1 MYRYLCL
8 SIIIGL
14 VLVGRCIFARGKCED
29 DYVDNNPN
37 YRNIIITPNQL
48 RGMIVEDIVEMHY
61 TSIYDTVIDGAVK
74 GKTVAYFTIMCFQ
87 SEGICDY
94 DGFQVWTQ
102 RRYKESKPNI
112 NQELVKTRLI
122 EKIQTSFP
130 GSNITK
136 GYKNC
141 CDQYRI
147 NW

>member
-1 MYRYLCL
+1 MYRCL
-8 SIIIGL
+8 SISILIIIVL
-14 VLVGRCIFARGKCED
+14 VLVVLNEVGKYVNED
-29 DYVDNNPN
+29 GD
-37 YRNIIITPNQL
+37 IILTPNQL

-61 TSIYDTVIDGAVK
+61 SSIYDTVIDAAIK
-74 GKTVAYFTIMCFQ
+74 GKTAVYFTIMCFQ

-102 RRYKESKPNI
+102 RRYKDSKPNI
-112 NQELVKTRLI
+112 NQQLVKTQLI
-122 EKIQTSFP
+122 QKLQRSFP

>member
-1 MYRYLCL
+1 MYRCL
-8 SIIIGL
+8 FISIIIIIVL
-14 VLVGRCIFARGKCED
+14 VLNEIGKYVND
-29 DYVDNNPN
+29 DGD
-37 YRNIIITPNQL
+37 IILTPNQL
-48 RGMIVEDIVEMHY
+48 RGMIIEDIVEMHY
-61 TSIYDTVIDGAVK
+61 LSIYVMVIDGAVK

-102 RRYKESKPNI
+102 RRYKDSKPNI

-122 EKIQTSFP
+122 EKLQSSFP

>member
-1 MYRYLCL
+1 MKKMSCCL
-8 SIIIGL
+8 YISIITIVL
-14 VLVGRCIFARGKCED
+14 VLIVLNEIGKYIND
-29 DYVDNNPN
+29 DGDIILTPN
-37 YRNIIITPNQL
+37 YL
-48 RGMIVEDIVEMHY
+48 RGMIVEDIVEKHY

-87 SEGICDY
+87 SEGICNY

-102 RRYKESKPNI
+102 RRYKDSKPNI
-112 NQELVKTRLI
+112 NRELVKTRLI
-122 EKIQTSFP
+122 EKIQSSFP

>member
-1 MYRYLCL
+1 MFCCL
-8 SIIIGL
+8 SISIITVVL
-14 VLVGRCIFARGKCED
+14 VLVVLNEIGKNINED
-29 DYVDNNPN
+29 GD
-37 YRNIIITPNQL
+37 IILTPNQL
-48 RGMIVEDIVEMHY
+48 RGMIVEDIVEKHY

-102 RRYKESKPNI
+102 RRYKYSKPNI

-122 EKIQTSFP
+122 EKLKSSFP

>member
-1 MYRYLCL
+1 MSRYLCI
-8 SIIIGL
+8 IIIGL

-29 DYVDNNPN
+29 DYLDDTPN
-37 YRNIIITPNQL
+37 DRNIILTPNQL
-48 RGMIVEDIVEMHY
+48 RGMIVEAIVEMHY
-61 TSIYDTVIDGAVK
+61 SSIYDTVIDGAIK
-74 GKTVAYFTIMCFQ
+74 GKNVVYFTIMCKKN
-87 SEGICDY
+87 EGACENY
-94 DGFQVWTQ
+94 DGFQLWC
-102 RRYKESKPNI
+102 RRMHGDSIPNI

-122 EKIQTSFP
+122 EKLQTSFP

>member
-1 MYRYLCL
+1 MKMSCCL
-8 SIIIGL
+8 SISIITVVL
-14 VLVGRCIFARGKCED
+14 VLVVLNEIGKNIND
-29 DYVDNNPN
+29 DGD
-37 YRNIIITPNQL
+37 IILTPNQL
-48 RGMIVEDIVEMHY
+48 RGMIVEDIVDKHY

-102 RRYKESKPNI
+102 RRYKYSKPNI

-122 EKIQTSFP
+122 EKLKSSFP

>member
-1 MYRYLCL
+1 MSCCL
-8 SIIIGL
+8 SISIITVVL
-14 VLVGRCIFARGKCED
+14 VLVVLNEIGKNINED
-29 DYVDNNPN
+29 GD
-37 YRNIIITPNQL
+37 IILTPNQL

-61 TSIYDTVIDGAVK
+61 SSIYDTVIDGAVK

-102 RRYKESKPNI
+102 RRYKDSKPNI

-122 EKIQTSFP
+122 EKLQSSFP

>member
-1 MYRYLCL
+1 MSCLC
-8 SIIIGL
+8 IITVVL
-14 VLVGRCIFARGKCED
+14 VLVVLNEIGNKIND
-29 DYVDNNPN
+29 DGD
-37 YRNIIITPNQL
+37 IILTPNQL
-48 RGMIVEDIVEMHY
+48 RGMIVEDIVDKYY
-61 TSIYDTVIDGAVK
+61 TSIYDTVIDSAVK

-87 SEGICDY
+87 SKGICDY

-102 RRYKESKPNI
+102 RRYKDSKPNI

-122 EKIQTSFP
+122 EKLQSSFP
-130 GSNITK
+130 GSNITT

>member
-1 MYRYLCL
+1 MSCCL
-8 SIIIGL
+8 SISIITVVL
-14 VLVGRCIFARGKCED
+14 VLVVLNEIGKNIND
-29 DYVDNNPN
+29 DGD
-37 YRNIIITPNQL
+37 IILTPNQL
-48 RGMIVEDIVEMHY
+48 RGMIVEDIVDKHY

-102 RRYKESKPNI
+102 RRYKYSKPNI

-122 EKIQTSFP
+122 EKLKSSFP

>member
-1 MYRYLCL
+1 MYRCL
-8 SIIIGL
+8 FISITIIIVL
-14 VLVGRCIFARGKCED
+14 VLVVLNEIGKNINED
-29 DYVDNNPN
+29 GD
-37 YRNIIITPNQL
+37 IILTPNQL

-61 TSIYDTVIDGAVK
+61 SSIYDTIIDGAVK

-87 SEGICDY
+87 SEGICNY

-102 RRYKESKPNI
+102 RRYKDSNPNI

-122 EKIQTSFP
+122 EKLQSSFP

>member
-1 MYRYLCL
+1 MSCCLC
-8 SIIIGL
+8 IIIIVL
-14 VLVGRCIFARGKCED
+14 VLVVLNEIGKYVNED
-29 DYVDNNPN
+29 GD
-37 YRNIIITPNQL
+37 IILTPNQL
-48 RGMIVEDIVEMHY
+48 RGMIVEDIVEKHY

-102 RRYKESKPNI
+102 RRYKDSKPNI

-122 EKIQTSFP
+122 EKLQSSFP

>member
-1 MYRYLCL
+1 MYRCL
-8 SIIIGL
+8 FISIIIIIVL
-14 VLVGRCIFARGKCED
+14 VLNEIGKYVND
-29 DYVDNNPN
+29 DGD
-37 YRNIIITPNQL
+37 IILTPNQL
-48 RGMIVEDIVEMHY
+48 RGMIVEDIVEIHY
-61 TSIYDTVIDGAVK
+61 TNIYDTVIDGAVK

-87 SEGICDY
+87 SEGICNY

-102 RRYKESKPNI
+102 RRYKDSKPNI

-122 EKIQTSFP
+122 EKLQSSFP

>member
-1 MYRYLCL
+1 MYRCL
-8 SIIIGL
+8 FISIIIIIVL
-14 VLVGRCIFARGKCED
+14 VLNEIGKYVND
-29 DYVDNNPN
+29 DGD
-37 YRNIIITPNQL
+37 IILTPNQL

-87 SEGICDY
+87 SEGICNY

-102 RRYKESKPNI
+102 RRYKDSKPNI

-122 EKIQTSFP
+122 EKLQSSFP

>member
-1 MYRYLCL
+1 MYRCL
-8 SIIIGL
+8 SISIITVVL
-14 VLVGRCIFARGKCED
+14 VLVVLNEIGKNIND
-29 DYVDNNPN
+29 DGD
-37 YRNIIITPNQL
+37 IILTPNQL

-87 SEGICDY
+87 SEGICNY

-102 RRYKESKPNI
+102 RRYKDSKPNI

-122 EKIQTSFP
+122 EKLQSSFP

>member
-1 MYRYLCL
+1 MYRCL
-8 SIIIGL
+8 SISILIIIVL
-14 VLVGRCIFARGKCED
+14 VLVVLNEVGKYVNED
-29 DYVDNNPN
+29 GD
-37 YRNIIITPNQL
+37 IILTPNQL

-61 TSIYDTVIDGAVK
+61 SSIYDTVVDGAIK
-74 GKTVAYFTIMCFQ
+74 GKTTVYFTIMCFQ

-102 RRYKESKPNI
+102 RRYKDSKPNI
-112 NQELVKTRLI
+112 NKELVKTQLI
-122 EKIQTSFP
+122 EKLQRSFP

>member
-1 MYRYLCL
+1 MSCYLC
-8 SIIIGL
+8 IITIVL
-14 VLVGRCIFARGKCED
+14 VLVVLNEIGKYINED
-29 DYVDNNPN
+29 GD
-37 YRNIIITPNQL
+37 IILTPNQL
-48 RGMIVEDIVEMHY
+48 RGMIVEDIVDKYY

-74 GKTVAYFTIMCFQ
+74 GKTVAYFTIMCYQ
-87 SEGICDY
+87 SQGICNY

-102 RRYKESKPNI
+102 RRYKDSKPNI

-122 EKIQTSFP
+122 EKLKSSFP

>member
-1 MYRYLCL
+1 MSRYLC
-8 SIIIGL
+8 IIIIVL
-14 VLVGRCIFARGKCED
+14 VLVVLNEIGKYVNED
-29 DYVDNNPN
+29 GD
-37 YRNIIITPNQL
+37 IILTPNQL

-61 TSIYDTVIDGAVK
+61 SSIYDMVINAAIK
-74 GKTVAYFTIMCFQ
+74 GKTTVYFNIMCFQ

>member
-1 MYRYLCL
+1 MSCLC
-8 SIIIGL
+8 IITVVL
-14 VLVGRCIFARGKCED
+14 VLVVLNEIGKYVNED
-29 DYVDNNPN
+29 GD
-37 YRNIIITPNQL
+37 IILTPNQL
-48 RGMIVEDIVEMHY
+48 RGMIVEDIVDKHY
-61 TSIYDTVIDGAVK
+61 TSIYNTVIDGAVK

-102 RRYKESKPNI
+102 RRYKYSKPNI

-122 EKIQTSFP
+122 EKLKSSFP

>member
-1 MYRYLCL
+1 MYRCL
-8 SIIIGL
+8 FISITIIIVL
-14 VLVGRCIFARGKCED
+14 VLVVLNEIGKNINED
-29 DYVDNNPN
+29 GD
-37 YRNIIITPNQL
+37 IILTPNQL

-87 SEGICDY
+87 SEGICNY

-102 RRYKESKPNI
+102 RRYKDSKPNI

-122 EKIQTSFP
+122 EKLQSSFP

>member
-1 MYRYLCL
+1 MYRCL
-8 SIIIGL
+8 SISILIIIVL
-14 VLVGRCIFARGKCED
+14 VLVVLNEIGKYVNED
-29 DYVDNNPN
+29 GD
-37 YRNIIITPNQL
+37 IILTPNQL

-61 TSIYDTVIDGAVK
+61 SSIYDTVIDGAVK

-102 RRYKESKPNI
+102 RRYKDSKPNI
-112 NQELVKTRLI
+112 NQELVKTQLI
-122 EKIQTSFP
+122 QKLQRSFP

>member
-1 MYRYLCL
+1 MSCCLC
-8 SIIIGL
+8 IIIIVL
-14 VLVGRCIFARGKCED
+14 VLVVLNEIGKYVNED
-29 DYVDNNPN
+29 GD
-37 YRNIIITPNQL
+37 IILTPNQL

-61 TSIYDTVIDGAVK
+61 SSIYDTVIDGAVK

-94 DGFQVWTQ
+94 DGFQVWSQ
-102 RRYKESKPNI
+102 RRYKDSKPNI

-122 EKIQTSFP
+122 EKLQSSFP

>member
-1 MYRYLCL
+1 MSCCL
-8 SIIIGL
+8 YISIITIVL
-14 VLVGRCIFARGKCED
+14 VLIVLNEIGKYIND
-29 DYVDNNPN
+29 DGDIILTPN
-37 YRNIIITPNQL
+37 YL
-48 RGMIVEDIVEMHY
+48 RGMIVEDIVEKHY
-61 TSIYDTVIDGAVK
+61 TSINDNVIDGAVK

-87 SEGICDY
+87 SEGICNY

-102 RRYKESKPNI
+102 RRYKDSKPNI
-112 NQELVKTRLI
+112 NRELVKTRLI
-122 EKIQTSFP
+122 EKIQSSFP

>member
-1 MYRYLCL
+1 MSCCL
-8 SIIIGL
+8 YISIITIVL
-14 VLVGRCIFARGKCED
+14 VLIVLNEIGKYIND
-29 DYVDNNPN
+29 DGDIILTPN
-37 YRNIIITPNQL
+37 YL
-48 RGMIVEDIVEMHY
+48 RGMIVEDIVEKHY
-61 TSIYDTVIDGAVK
+61 TSIYDAVIDGAVK

-87 SEGICDY
+87 SEGICNY

-102 RRYKESKPNI
+102 RRYKDSKPNI
-112 NQELVKTRLI
+112 NRELVKTRLI
-122 EKIQTSFP
+122 EKIQSLFP

>member
-1 MYRYLCL
+1 MYRCL
-8 SIIIGL
+8 FISIIIII
-14 VLVGRCIFARGKCED
+14 VLALNEIGKNINED
-29 DYVDNNPN
+29 GD
-37 YRNIIITPNQL
+37 IILTPNQL

-74 GKTVAYFTIMCFQ
+74 GKTVAYFTIMCYQ
-87 SEGICDY
+87 SQGICNY

-102 RRYKESKPNI
+102 RRYKDSKPNI

-122 EKIQTSFP
+122 EKLQSSFP

>member
-1 MYRYLCL
+1 MKKMSCCL
-8 SIIIGL
+8 YISIITIVL
-14 VLVGRCIFARGKCED
+14 VLIVLNEIGKYIND
-29 DYVDNNPN
+29 DGDIILTPN
-37 YRNIIITPNQL
+37 YL

-61 TSIYDTVIDGAVK
+61 SSIYDTVIDGAVK

-102 RRYKESKPNI
+102 RRYKDSNPNI

-122 EKIQTSFP
+122 EKLQSSFP

>member
-1 MYRYLCL
+1 MSRYLC
-8 SIIIGL
+8 IIIIVL
-14 VLVGRCIFARGKCED
+14 VLVVLNEVGKYVNED
-29 DYVDNNPN
+29 GD
-37 YRNIIITPNQL
+37 IILTPNQL

-61 TSIYDTVIDGAVK
+61 SSIYDFVIDAAIK
-74 GKTVAYFTIMCFQ
+74 GKTTVYFNIMCFQ

-102 RRYKESKPNI
+102 RRYKDSKPNI
-112 NQELVKTRLI
+112 NQQLVKTRLI
-122 EKIQTSFP
+122 EKLQTSFP

>member
-1 MYRYLCL
+1 MYRCL
-8 SIIIGL
+8 SISIITVVL
-14 VLVGRCIFARGKCED
+14 VLVVLNEIGKNINED
-29 DYVDNNPN
+29 GD
-37 YRNIIITPNQL
+37 IILRPNQL
-48 RGMIVEDIVEMHY
+48 RGMIVEDIVEKHY
-61 TSIYDTVIDGAVK
+61 TGIYDTVIDGAVK

-87 SEGICDY
+87 SEGICNY

-102 RRYKESKPNI
+102 RRYKDSKPNI

-122 EKIQTSFP
+122 EKLQSSFP

>member
-1 MYRYLCL
+1 MYRCL
-8 SIIIGL
+8 FISITIIIVL
-14 VLVGRCIFARGKCED
+14 VLVVLNEIGKNINED
-29 DYVDNNPN
+29 GD
-37 YRNIIITPNQL
+37 IILTPNQL

-61 TSIYDTVIDGAVK
+61 SSIYDTIIDGAVK

-102 RRYKESKPNI
+102 RRYKDSKPNI

-122 EKIQTSFP
+122 EKLQSSFP

-141 CDQYRI
+141 CDQYKI

>member
-1 MYRYLCL
+1 MYRCLC
-8 SIIIGL
+8 IITVVL
-14 VLVGRCIFARGKCED
+14 VLVVLNEIGKNINED
-29 DYVDNNPN
+29 GD
-37 YRNIIITPNQL
+37 IILTPNQL

-61 TSIYDTVIDGAVK
+61 LSIYDAVIDGAVK

-102 RRYKESKPNI
+102 RRYKDSKPNI

>member
-1 MYRYLCL
+1 MSCCL
-8 SIIIGL
+8 YISIITIVL
-14 VLVGRCIFARGKCED
+14 VLIVLNEIGKYIND
-29 DYVDNNPN
+29 DGDIILTPN
-37 YRNIIITPNQL
+37 YL
-48 RGMIVEDIVEMHY
+48 RGMIVEDIVEKHY

-74 GKTVAYFTIMCFQ
+74 GKTVAYFTIMCKKN
-87 SEGICDY
+87 EGTCENY

-102 RRYKESKPNI
+102 RRYKDSKPNI
-112 NQELVKTRLI
+112 NQELVKTQLI
-122 EKIQTSFP
+122 QKLQTSFP

>member
-1 MYRYLCL
+1 MSCCL
-8 SIIIGL
+8 FISIITVVL
-14 VLVGRCIFARGKCED
+14 VLVVLNEIGKNINED
-29 DYVDNNPN
+29 GD
-37 YRNIIITPNQL
+37 IILTPNQL

-74 GKTVAYFTIMCFQ
+74 GKTVAYFTIMCYQ
-87 SEGICDY
+87 SQGICNY

-102 RRYKESKPNI
+102 RRYKDSKPNI

-122 EKIQTSFP
+122 EKLQSSFP

>member
-1 MYRYLCL
+1 MYRCL
-8 SIIIGL
+8 FISIIIIIVL
-14 VLVGRCIFARGKCED
+14 VLNEIGKNINED
-29 DYVDNNPN
+29 GD
-37 YRNIIITPNQL
+37 IILTPNQL

-61 TSIYDTVIDGAVK
+61 SSIYDTVIDGAVK
-74 GKTVAYFTIMCFQ
+74 GKTVAYFTIMCYQ
-87 SEGICDY
+87 SQGICNY

-102 RRYKESKPNI
+102 RRYKDSNPNI

-122 EKIQTSFP
+122 EKLQSSFP

>member
-1 MYRYLCL
+1 MSRYLCI
-8 SIIIGL
+8 IIIGL
-14 VLVGRCIFARGKCED
+14 VLVGRCIFATGKYVD
-29 DYVDNNPN
+29 DYLDDNPN
-37 YRNIIITPNQL
+37 HRNIILTPNQL

-61 TSIYDTVIDGAVK
+61 SSIYDFVIDAAIK
-74 GKTVAYFTIMCFQ
+74 GKTAVYFTIMCKKN
-87 SEGICDY
+87 EGTCENY

-102 RRYKESKPNI
+102 RRYKDSNPNI
-112 NQELVKTRLI
+112 NQQLVKTQLI
-122 EKIQTSFP
+122 QKLQRSFP

>member
-1 MYRYLCL
+1 MSCLC
-8 SIIIGL
+8 IITVVL
-14 VLVGRCIFARGKCED
+14 VLVVLNEIGKNINED
-29 DYVDNNPN
+29 GD
-37 YRNIIITPNQL
+37 IILTPNQL
-48 RGMIVEDIVEMHY
+48 RGMIVEDIVEKHY

-87 SEGICDY
+87 SEGICNY

-102 RRYKESKPNI
+102 RRYKYSKPNI

-122 EKIQTSFP
+122 EKLKSSFP

>member
-1 MYRYLCL
+1 MLVVL
-8 SIIIGL
+8 NEIGKNINEDGDIIL
-14 VLVGRCIFARGKCED
+14 
-29 DYVDNNPN
+29 
-37 YRNIIITPNQL
+37 TPNQL
-48 RGMIVEDIVEMHY
+48 RGMIVEDIVEKHY

-102 RRYKESKPNI
+102 RRYKYSKPNI

-122 EKIQTSFP
+122 EKLKSSFP